1 MSQHTDAQYW
11 DVVKTCQQIFEKK
24 TNDYGTSW
32 RVMRPISLADQIYI
46 KAMRIRQLQD
56 GKQNMVGEDANG
68 EWRAIINYG
77 VIACMQ
83 LQKNEYNQDWDLPLA
98 EAQMQYQKHIAFI
111 HQLMQAK
118 NNDYGEAW
126 RNMSAYSF
134 VDLIITKILRIK
146 QIIANDGAT
155 QISEGMDANFHDI
168 VNYAVFALILD
179 GENTK

>member
-1 MSQHTDAQYW
+1 MNNNTDAQYW
-11 DVVKTCQQIFEKK
+11 NVIESCQSIFDKK
-24 TNDYGTSW
+24 TIDYGTSW
-32 RVMRPISLADQIYI
+32 RVLRPISLADQIYI

-56 GKQNMVGEDANG
+56 GKQNMVGEDVNG
-68 EWRAIINYG
+68 EWGAIINYG
-77 VIACMQ
+77 IIACIQ
-83 LQKNEYNQDWDLPLA
+83 LQLNDYNNNWDISV
-98 EAQMQYQKHIAFI
+98 EDAQQYYQKHITAI

-126 RNMSAYSF
+126 RNMSAQSL

-168 VNYAVFALILD
+168 VNYAVFALVLD
-179 GENTK
+179 GEN

>member
-1 MSQHTDAQYW
+1 MSNNTDVQYW
-11 DVVKTCQQIFEKK
+11 NVIKSCQFIFDKK
-24 TNDYGTSW
+24 TSDYGTSW
-32 RVMRPISLADQIYI
+32 RVLRPISVADQIYI

-56 GKQNMVGEDANG
+56 GKQNMVGEDVNG

-77 VIACMQ
+77 VIACIQ
-83 LQKNEYNQDWDLPLA
+83 LQLNDYNNNWDISVDN
-98 EAQMQYQKHIAFI
+98 AQQYYQTHIMAI

-126 RNMSAYSF
+126 RNMSAQSL

-179 GENTK
+179 SEK